1 MRSEDYSGSDLREVV
16 RVALLQRT
24 KRDLKA
30 ASREQQVAKA
40 VYDRQV
46 LEWQAKQDSSRNG
59 TSNGGSAAEKDSG
72 APTMKTVLP
81 RRTAVQLEDF
91 DYALT
96 KALPEP
102 RFRELTAMFRG
113 RQPRMLR
120 ALMAGLRRLGWTRSK
135 TEP

>member
-46 LEWQAKQDSSRNG
+46 LEWQAKQDSSSNG
-59 TSNGGSAAEKDSG
+59 TSSGGSGGSAAEKDSG

-96 KALPEP
+96 KALPTGTAANDYA
-102 RFRELTAMFRG
+102 RELGELKRG
-113 RQPRMLR
+113 L
-120 ALMAGLRRLGWTRSK
+120 W
-135 TEP
+135 